1 MEKWEKWYSTHTRYR
16 RTYSNEWESGNS
28 GNAIQAPQGVKFQ
41 KPKLRYSAIY
51 SGVAWATRLFKSFGI
66 RKKPCAFYFITTRR
80 NQMKPTTNIY
90 VMVDT
95 SFKMQGYSAKI
106 QTLLARFSRALSFQK
121 HKTKLHII
129 GYQDKAKLLSPYAP
143 IRTGGNP
150 NFGEA
155 LQYLESVIRY
165 QRKYERKQTRSVFLW
180 ITGENVLQGWQNP
193 MESLFKQ
200 REFAFGARYIVY
212 FGNPDKYAK
221 EAFYRFVDSPD
232 RILCYFSENRLCGLV
247 MPCNLPTSR
256 KN

>member
-1 MEKWEKWYSTHTRYR
+1 
-16 RTYSNEWESGNS
+16 
-28 GNAIQAPQGVKFQ
+28 
-41 KPKLRYSAIY
+41 
-51 SGVAWATRLFKSFGI
+51 
-66 RKKPCAFYFITTRR
+66 
-80 NQMKPTTNIY
+80 MKPTTNIY

-106 QTLLARFSRALSFQK
+106 QTILTRFSRALSFQK
-121 HKTKLHII
+121 YKTKLHII

-180 ITGENVLQGWQNP
+180 ITGENVLQGWKNP

-232 RILCYFSENRLCGLV
+232 RILRYFSENRLCGLV
-247 MPCNLPTSR
+247 NALQSSY
-256 KN
+256 K